1 VPAARDTA
9 VVRAGNICANAAF
22 ADDAEQDEAA
32 AKSGTGEL
40 LAHCRCDVARDAAA
54 HFSSSD
60 TQRSPSAEGGDY
72 HRLKWNNESLG

>member
-1 VPAARDTA
+1 LSALEYLRQ
-9 VVRAGNICANAAF
+9 RWI

-40 LAHCRCDVARDAAA
+40 LAHCRCDVARDATA

-60 TQRSPSAEGGDY
+60 TQRSPSAEGGD
-72 HRLKWNNESLG
+72 LSPKWNNESLG